1 MDGGS
6 TFSRRIDAGGAS
18 FFDLYS
24 RGAVPAEAIDDW
36 IGRWHDDPSV
46 AGRELHAWLG
56 LSLPEYQVWVYDAEA
71 LPVILEAR
79 RSGGTLDGAVADR
92 LVALDRADGPVDG
105 TVARGLR
112 GWLDMRAREAA
123 AAVG

>member
-6 TFSRRIDAGGAS
+6 KFDLRIDGRGAS

-36 IGRWHDDPSV
+36 AGRWHDDPSL

-56 LSLPEYQVWVYDAEA
+56 LSLPEYQVWVYDAGA
-71 LPVILEAR
+71 LPLILEAR
-79 RSGGTLDGAVADR
+79 RSGR
-92 LVALDRADGPVDG
+92 SLDRAVEDRLAALGRADAPVDG
-105 TVARGLR
+105 TVTHGLR
-112 GWLDMRAREAA
+112 GWLDRRAREAA